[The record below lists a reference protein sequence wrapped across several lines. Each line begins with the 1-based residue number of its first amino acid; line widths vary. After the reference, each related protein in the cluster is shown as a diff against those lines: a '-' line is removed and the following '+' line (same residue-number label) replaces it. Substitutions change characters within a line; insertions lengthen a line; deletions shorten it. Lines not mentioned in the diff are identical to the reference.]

1 MGRLTEI
8 LEAAQTRARQKA
20 LPYDGA
26 LHPAEAHELRSL
38 APGAVLVDVRTRAE
52 WDWVGRIPGCV
63 EIEWQ
68 TYPGAQANP
77 GFGAQLQAQVDR
89 ESLVMFLCRSGARSH
104 GAATN
109 KPLTR
114 QAQLPHRL
122 RGFLLLG
129 EEPFEARLV
138 LVHLCHLSMAAV
150 RLDEL
155 ALARDLL
162 LLRAR
167 GLRREEDR
175 ESRRPPLHRQRQCR

>member
-26 LHPAEAHELRSL
+26 LYPVEAHELLSL

-77 GFGAQLQAQVDR
+77 GFAAQLRAQVDG

-104 GAATN
+104 GAAVAA
-109 KPLTR
+109 K
-114 QAQLPHRL
+114 QAGYTEVYNILEGFEGDKDAGQHRNSVGGWRHAGLPWIQ
-122 RGFLLLG
+122 G
-129 EEPFEARLV
+129 
-138 LVHLCHLSMAAV
+138 
-150 RLDEL
+150 
-155 ALARDLL
+155 
-162 LLRAR
+162 
-167 GLRREEDR
+167 
-175 ESRRPPLHRQRQCR
+175 